1 MNDDAKTAIAR
12 MIAQKNASKESKPV
26 IKKKVVI
33 KKQPLVITKKASDPD
48 LSIDESKLQE
58 IQNLMELID
67 IRKIVHDL
75 VHEELQK
82 LGLPAQKNVLSAEPD
97 EGYIDDPMDVD
108 LTWIENAKDLAT
120 VEGKIGKLS
129 LSIIVD
135 SASNKDLMPK
145 FIADELGLKIDT
157 STIHNIRG
165 FSGRN
170 KSLGVASASIILAPG
185 CVLKTDFIIID
196 NYPVRELIL
205 GRNTLKY
212 RYNYDLHES
221 RDHMAITCNGKHF
234 FIPIIP
240 DRNRQKK
247 KASNAIIEEILA

>member
-1 MNDDAKTAIAR
+1 
-12 MIAQKNASKESKPV
+12 
-26 IKKKVVI
+26 
-33 KKQPLVITKKASDPD
+33 
-48 LSIDESKLQE
+48 LSIDEPAE

-67 IRKIVHDL
+67 IKKIVRDL

-82 LGLPAQKNVLSAEPD
+82 LGIINESVSMQPD
-97 EGYIDDPMDVD
+97 DRIDDPMDVD

-129 LSIIVD
+129 LSVIVD

-157 STIHNIRG
+157 SIIHNVRG
-165 FSGRN
+165 FSGKN
-170 KSLGVASASIILAPG
+170 KSLGITSASITLTPE
-185 CVLKTDFIIID
+185 CVINTDFVIID
-196 NYPVRELIL
+196 DYPIRELIL

-221 RDHMAITCNGKHF
+221 RNHMAITCNEKHF
-234 FIPIIP
+234 FIPIVP

-247 KASNAIIEEILA
+247 KVSDAIIEEVLI

>member
-12 MIAQKNASKESKPV
+12 IIAQKNEIRGKEGKPA

-33 KKQPLVITKKASDPD
+33 KKPVPD
-48 LSIDESKLQE
+48 SSIDKPKLWE

-67 IRKIVHDL
+67 IKKIVRDL
-75 VHEELQK
+75 IHEELQK
-82 LGLPAQKNVLSAEPD
+82 LGHVKYQGGESA

-108 LTWIENAKDLAT
+108 LTWMENAKGLAT
-120 VEGKIGKLS
+120 VEGKIGKLV
-129 LSIIVD
+129 LSVIVD

-157 STIHNIRG
+157 NTTHNIRG

-170 KSLGVASASIILAPG
+170 KSVGTSSASITLSPG
-185 CVLKTDFIIID
+185 CVIKTDFIIID
-196 NYPVRELIL
+196 GYPIRELIL

-212 RYNYDLHES
+212 RYNYDLHEPPTLDPAHS
-221 RDHMAITCNGKHF
+221 A
-234 FIPIIP
+234 P
-240 DRNRQKK
+240 QKQG
-247 KASNAIIEEILA
+247 